1 MLELELESF
10 MNYTDVKYSQRKE
23 WLRMNTTNVTI
34 MNSIDVI
41 LIDGKQNTNESDDS
55 NLLKSCRS

>member
-1 MLELELESF
+1 MLELESF

-41 LIDGKQNTNESDDS
+41 LIDGKQNTNKSDDS
-55 NLLKSCRS
+55 NHLKSCRS